1 MTNNIPKAGVS
12 KIIGLLEFLHDFQD
26 SKDADEV
33 ASELKLDLDD
43 ILPVIK
49 SSEMLGLV
57 KVKDGQVSLTD
68 LGLKILSQNIPERKE
83 FFKTL
88 ILSKTILS
96 KIIKNFGRETVV
108 DRDDFIK
115 FLESEIP
122 EDVALHFEK
131 IIEWGQYIELLK
143 YDRNED
149 EIEIH

>member
-1 MTNNIPKAGVS
+1 MTSVIPKAGVS
-12 KIIGLLEFLHDFQD
+12 KIIGLLEFLHDFED
-26 SKDADEV
+26 KKDADEI

-49 SSEMLGLV
+49 SSEMLDLV
-57 KVKDGQVSLTD
+57 KVDDGQIKLTD
-68 LGLKILSQNIPERKE
+68 LGLKLLKQTIPERKE
-83 FFKTL
+83 YFKTL

-96 KIIKNFGRETVV
+96 KIIKNFGRNTVV
-108 DRDDFIK
+108 KRHDFIK
-115 FLESEIP
+115 FLEKEVP

-149 EIEIH
+149 EIHIQ